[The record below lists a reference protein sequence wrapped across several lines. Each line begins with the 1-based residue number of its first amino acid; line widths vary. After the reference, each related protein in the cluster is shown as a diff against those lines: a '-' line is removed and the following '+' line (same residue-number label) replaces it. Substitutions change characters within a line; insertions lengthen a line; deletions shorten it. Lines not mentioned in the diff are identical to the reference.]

1 MVLSATQTQPS
12 LRWSLYVC
20 PYIASENPLRQSDSY
35 HLNINSDTHNML
47 KSSILTNPASATSEA
62 QAFAW
67 ASFVLRSRDPSR
79 APGRTFLLRFA
90 SQASLRA
97 ERESCH
103 HKKIRLSALTD
114 SRICIVQEIDKSTSF
129 YS

>member
-1 MVLSATQTQPS
+1 MVLSATQTRPS

-62 QAFAW
+62 QAYAW
-67 ASFVLRSRDPSR
+67 AFFCGGRILHVLPVARSCS
-79 APGRTFLLRFA
+79 
-90 SQASLRA
+90 ASLRKRPFGPSA
-97 ERESCH
+97 NPASI
-103 HKKIRLSALTD
+103 KKSGCQVGLTAGF
-114 SRICIVQEIDKSTSF
+114 VFKK
-129 YS
+129 